1 MPFQKVDCG
10 GQRYRDKF
18 FKKHT
23 AKLRPYLEE
32 GIPNC
37 CRADNSGS
45 SSFFRKTERPGQSE
59 ASHTK
64 EGLNVAFCRMDFL

>member
-1 MPFQKVDCG
+1 MPSRKSTAG
-10 GQRYRDKF
+10 ERYRDKF

-45 SSFFRKTERPGQSE
+45 SSFFRKTERSGHNE
-59 ASHTK
+59 TAILK
-64 EGLNVAFCRMDFL
+64 KA